1 MYEEDVRATLAKSEL
16 LADLDPTALMFL
28 VRLGHRRTYKT
39 GDVLMRQGE
48 PSNSIHFLL
57 SGKVRTE
64 RSRRTDDRPLKLADL
79 EAGAVVGEMGV
90 VIDIPRSAT
99 VTALVPTESLE
110 LDAPNFERVAKAY
123 PILHRVVARLLSERL
138 RATETLVGPSPQS

>member
-1 MYEEDVRATLAKSEL
+1 MNEEDVRATLAKSPL

-57 SGKVRTE
+57 SGKVRAE
-64 RSRRTDDRPLKLADL
+64 RSRRTDDRPLLLADL

-99 VTALVPTESLE
+99 VTALVATESLE